1 MFQNYLKIAWRNL
14 FRNKGFSLTNLLGLT
29 IGITCTIL
37 IFLWVRDELTYNKF
51 QSNYGSIY
59 KIKANRDFNNQVFT
73 DDNMVLPL
81 AKTLKEKLP
90 QIKNAVVTTHGGSHI
105 LNYGD
110 AKLKK
115 QGYTVSDHFFDLF
128 SWKFIK
134 GNAASALPNPYAIVL
149 TQSTATALFGN
160 ADPMNKI
167 IRVDNEYDAKVTGVV
182 ADVRGNSSLQFDFIN
197 SFNYDNE
204 YLKRN
209 MSDWQNSSWDV
220 YIQPT
225 PGTNMSLLEKSITE
239 LKYQH
244 DPDDKKISTYFA
256 FPMSKW
262 RLYSDFKDGKNIGGM
277 IRYVKLFTIIALI
290 ILLIACVNFM
300 NLSTA
305 RSEKRA
311 KEVGVR
317 KTLGSGK
324 RQLILQFFFESMIL
338 ALIAF
343 ALSLGIVYLL
353 LPSFNMLVDKHLS
366 LDLAQPIFW
375 LGAVAIILIT
385 GIVAGSYPALYLSS
399 FSPIKVLKGTF
410 LAGKSAAVP
419 RRILVVA
426 QFVISILLISAT
438 IIVYQQIQHI
448 KNRDIGYDP
457 NNLLMIDATADTQ
470 KNFTV
475 IKQELLNTGM
485 ISSVTRTLSPITD
498 IWWRQPGPDYAGKP
512 ANQSIIISGETADV
526 DFTKTMG
533 IKILQGKDFSG
544 TPSDSSSMLLNKA
557 AVDAMGL
564 KDPIGMRM
572 SNGGHDPHTVIGVTD
587 NVVMGSPFEPVDPMM
602 VYFSPDAA
610 NAISIRLKNSI
621 SPKNA
626 LTAME
631 PIFKRYNPSYPFEY
645 KFVDEEFGKK
655 FIAEE
660 LVNKLTNIF
669 AGLAIFI
676 CCIGLAGLASF
687 TIEKRI
693 REIGIRKVLGASVQ
707 QVLLLI
713 SKEFL
718 KLVLV
723 AFVIAVPLTW
733 WFMNNWLEKYTYRV
747 NISIWLFG
755 FVGVV
760 VLLLTLIVVSLNTI
774 RAAIANPVKSLR
786 TE

>member
-1 MFQNYLKIAWRNL
+1 MFKNYFKIAWRNL

-29 IGITCTIL
+29 IGITCTVL
-37 IFLWVRDELTYNKF
+37 IFLWVQDELSFNKF
-51 QSNYGSIY
+51 HANYDSIY

-105 LNYGD
+105 LSYGD

-115 QGYTVSDHFFDLF
+115 QGYTVSDHFFDMF
-128 SWKFIK
+128 TWKFIK
-134 GNAASALPNPYAIVL
+134 GNAVSALPDAYSIVL
-149 TQSTATALFGN
+149 TQSTAAALFGN
-160 ADPMNKI
+160 ADPINKM
-167 IRVDNEYDAKVTGVV
+167 IRIDNDYNAKVTAIV
-182 ADVRGNSSLQFDFIN
+182 ADVPGNSTLQFDFIN
-197 SFNYDNE
+197 AFNYSNE
-204 YLKRN
+204 FLKQAMN
-209 MSDWQNSSWDV
+209 NWQNSSWDV
-220 YIQPT
+220 YIQPN
-225 PGTNMSLLEKSITE
+225 PGTNMSLLEKNMTE
-239 LKYQH
+239 VKYQH

-256 FPMSKW
+256 FPMNKW
-262 RLYSDFKDGKNIGGM
+262 RLYSDFKNGKNTGGM
-277 IRYVKLFTIIALI
+277 IEYVRLFTIIALI

-324 RQLILQFFFESMIL
+324 KQLILQFFFESMIL
-338 ALIAF
+338 AFIAF
-343 ALSLGIVYLL
+343 ILSIGIVYLL
-353 LPSFNMLVDKHLS
+353 LPSFNTLVDKHLS
-366 LDLAQPIFW
+366 LNLAQPIFW
-375 LGAVAIILIT
+375 PGSVAIILIT

-399 FSPIKVLKGTF
+399 FNPIKVLKGTF
-410 LAGKSAAVP
+410 LAGKGAAIP
-419 RRILVVA
+419 RRVLVVA
-426 QFVISILLISAT
+426 QFVTSILLISAT
-438 IIVYQQIQHI
+438 IIVYRQIQHI

-457 NNLLMIDATADTQ
+457 NNLIMVDATADTQ

-485 ISSVTRTLSPITD
+485 ISSITRTLSPITD

-544 TPSDSSSMLLNKA
+544 TPADSSSMLLNKA
-557 AVDAMGL
+557 AVEAMGL
-564 KDPIGMRM
+564 KNPLGMRM
-572 SNGGHDPHTVIGVTD
+572 TNGGIYAHTVIGVTD

-610 NAISIRLKNSI
+610 NSISIRLKAATHPQKVLAS
-621 SPKNA
+621 
-626 LTAME
+626 LET
-631 PIFKRYNPSYPFEY
+631 IFKKYNPAYPFEY
-645 KFVDEEFGKK
+645 RFVDEEFGKK

-676 CCIGLAGLASF
+676 CCLGLAGLASF

-693 REIGIRKVLGASVQ
+693 REIGIRKVLGATVQ
-707 QVLLLI
+707 QLLLLI

-718 KLVLV
+718 KLVLI

-733 WFMNNWLEKYTYRV
+733 WFMNNWLDKYTYRI

-755 FVGVV
+755 IVGAI

-774 RAAIANPVKSLR
+774 RAAISNPVKSLR